1 MGDNSSEKK
10 RFIFLYDC
18 QTEGHN
24 VPALL
29 KFLIIFFFKNN
40 SRQCRISFKLGWWA
54 LMLVVYP
61 FSSVEAYS
69 FQHPVNLNI
78 SIFCLNLVY
87 HALTFN
93 ITDVTFLLAW
103 NKC

>member
-29 KFLIIFFFKNN
+29 KFLIIFFL
-40 SRQCRISFKLGWWA
+40 RIILA
-54 LMLVVYP
+54 NA
-61 FSSVEAYS
+61 E
-69 FQHPVNLNI
+69 
-78 SIFCLNLVY
+78 
-87 HALTFN
+87 
-93 ITDVTFLLAW
+93 FLLSW
-103 NKC
+103 VGGP